1 MTRKKTKTPKTVKY
15 ALWLLAGAMQKA
27 TRADQV
33 AMQIATAADRETIEA
48 LGGQFKC
55 AEYYK
60 KTGKAYAEKKCFE
73 TARKGKYAAVR

>member
-1 MTRKKTKTPKTVKY
+1 MKKRVKTTKAVKF

-33 AMQIATAADRETIEA
+33 AMQIATSADRDTIEA

-60 KTGKAYAEKKCFE
+60 KTGKAYAEKKSFE